1 MNPKSVQLGN
11 AAETTAA
18 AAATTVTT
26 TTAATTTTILT
37 RTDTL
42 KDLARVTPDS
52 T

>member
-18 AAATTVTT
+18 AATTATT
-26 TTAATTTTILT
+26 TTAAATTTILT
-37 RTDTL
+37 RTDIL